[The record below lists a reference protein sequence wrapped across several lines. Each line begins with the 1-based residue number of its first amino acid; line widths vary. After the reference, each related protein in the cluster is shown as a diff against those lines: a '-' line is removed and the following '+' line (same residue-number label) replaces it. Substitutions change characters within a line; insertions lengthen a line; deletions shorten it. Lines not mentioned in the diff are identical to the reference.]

1 MTRIKIVLTGGPS
14 GGKTTLLDALKK
26 ELGPGVSVVP
36 EAASILYR
44 GGFPRG
50 KTSKSLIHTQKAIYY
65 TQKELEDLI
74 DVQSSAPLLIC
85 DRGSLD
91 SIAYWPHSE
100 GNFFETMGTA
110 REQELS
116 RYDWVLH
123 LDTASAN
130 FYDGA
135 NPIRTES
142 YDEAWSLNQKIKQAW
157 KGHPRR
163 IVISQNDD
171 FLGKMAKSV
180 ALISAIL
187 QGKNYEKI
195 IDEFHLQVI

>member
-1 MTRIKIVLTGGPS
+1 MARIKIALTGGPS

-26 ELGPGVSVVP
+26 ELGPEVSIVP

-50 KTSKSLIHTQKAIYY
+50 KTQNSLIHTQKAIYH
-65 TQKELEDLI
+65 TQRELEDLI
-74 DVQSSAPLLIC
+74 DFQSSAPLLIC

-91 SIAYWPHSE
+91 SIAYWPLDES
-100 GNFFETMGTA
+100 NFFKTLNTDRKE
-110 REQELS
+110 ELS

-123 LDTASAN
+123 LDTASMN

-142 YDEAWSLNQKIKQAW
+142 YDEAWTLNQKIKQAW

-171 FLGKMAKSV
+171 FLGKMAKSI
-180 ALISAIL
+180 ALIAAIL
-187 QGKNYEKI
+187 QGQDYERI
-195 IDEFHLQVI
+195 IEEFQLQVI